1 MNWAEGGG
9 GFEPYDWNTDT
20 RSDLVVGDF
29 DEVASFE
36 AWESVVA
43 NVLSELSDE
52 EIGACL
58 QDFCRMTDDMQI
70 YHLKEFF
77 RVSKDGINRGRE
89 QYLRSFY
96 KVLGPCQRAQPL
108 RTFHGFSGH

>member
-1 MNWAEGGG
+1 MNWTEGGG
-9 GFEPYDWNTDT
+9 GSEPYDWNTDT
-20 RSDLVVGDF
+20 RSNIGVF

-36 AWESVVA
+36 AWESAVA

-58 QDFCRMTDDMQI
+58 QDFCRMTDDLQF

-77 RVSKDGINRGRE
+77 RVNKDGSNRGRE

-96 KVLGPCQRAQPL
+96 KVLGPCERAQPP